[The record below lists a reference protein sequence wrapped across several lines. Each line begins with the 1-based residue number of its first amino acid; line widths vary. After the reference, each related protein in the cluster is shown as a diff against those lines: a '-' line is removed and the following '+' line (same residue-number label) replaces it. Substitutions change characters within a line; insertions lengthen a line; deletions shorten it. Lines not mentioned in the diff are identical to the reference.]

1 MSKTI
6 AAVFENR
13 DDAESASL
21 ALREEGF
28 DIKNISI
35 VARQN
40 GNGENLNNADRNT
53 PYNDYDDD
61 DNGDDN
67 ENINDNISD
76 GIVTGGIL
84 GGLAG
89 LLIGAGSLAIPGL
102 GVIAAAGPIAGLLS
116 GVVTGGVV
124 GGLVD
129 LGIPEENSKKYE
141 NELREGK
148 ILFSMVTD
156 YEKVDEVSDI
166 LKENGAIKID
176 SY

>member
-1 MSKTI
+1 MSKTL
-6 AAVFENR
+6 AAVFANR
-13 DDAESASL
+13 DDAEKASM
-21 ALREEGF
+21 ALSEEGY
-28 DIKNISI
+28 DMHNVSI
-35 VARQN
+35 VARQ
-40 GNGENLNNADRNT
+40 ADKEIK
-53 PYNDYDDD
+53 NDKDKDED
-61 DNGDDN
+61 GD
-67 ENINDNISD
+67 EKINDNISD

-141 NELREGK
+141 NELREGN
-148 ILFSMVTD
+148 ILFSMKID
-156 YEKVDEVSDI
+156 YEKTSEAIKI
-166 LKENGAIKID
+166 LKENGALKVD